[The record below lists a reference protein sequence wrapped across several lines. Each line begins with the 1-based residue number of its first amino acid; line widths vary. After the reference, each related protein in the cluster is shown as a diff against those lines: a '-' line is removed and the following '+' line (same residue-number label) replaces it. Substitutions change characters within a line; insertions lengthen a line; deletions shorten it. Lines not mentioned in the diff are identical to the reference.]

1 MKIISRLTLIAA
13 AAILGGFMLAAPVAE
28 AETIQKKAKSAKA
41 PKKKAK
47 HKGKKADKKKK
58 VKAAKKKKNTV
69 SKGITADELLARG
82 DIKNPTPE
90 MRQKADEALAAL
102 GIKPKKRID
111 SLIEACNGGD
121 LELIYNLIVA
131 GTNTKERK
139 FFRPMLV
146 AAGKGDLEQLKLW
159 HAAGQDVNDPHPIT
173 DERALWCATKNGNIN
188 CVKFLLTCGADKTRG
203 VDTEEERG
211 KTPFHLAS
219 IKGDLPLLKLLLPEG
234 DAINRKAA
242 GATAL
247 YNAAKRGHAD
257 CVKYLLDAGADPNTY
272 ASAAFGLAKVYA
284 LEAAVTGGHN
294 ECVQLLLAAPGIDT
308 SFFTPLQMEA
318 IKDNHKKVE
327 QLLKGAVDDETKKKA
342 FMTAACMDSCKA
354 LRVFIKSGAPGGD
367 SAFTSAIHNGKIDSV
382 KLFLEEG
389 FKDHESMKNGDAID
403 YAARGGQPKMCQL
416 LIDAGADISKAAPI
430 SNYDSEDEKV
440 SAEVFEEFVK
450 LSIKSG
456 GNLNAAERYG
466 CPGRPALHAAIGRKY
481 TSSVRLLIE
490 AGADVNAVSE
500 AGYTPLQDAD
510 AECTELLI
518 KAKADI
524 EKADSQGGTPLASA
538 ARWGDKEKVA
548 LLIKAG
554 AEVNT
559 TDNDGWTPLSWA
571 AWFGYEEIAEQLIKA
586 GADVNKK
593 DKNGEGPIQKAKS
606 RGHNDIVPLLEAA
619 AS

>member
-58 VKAAKKKKNTV
+58 VKAAKKKKNTA

-131 GTNTKERK
+131 GTNTKERE

-173 DERALWCATKNGNIN
+173 DETALWCATENGNIN
-188 CVKFLLTCGADKTRG
+188 CVKFLLTCGADKTRR
-203 VDTEEERG
+203 VDSEEERG

-234 DAINRKAA
+234 DAINWKGA

-247 YNAAKRGHAD
+247 YHAARGGHAD

-272 ASAAFGLAKVYA
+272 ASAALGLAKIYA
-284 LEAAVTGGHN
+284 LEAAVTHGHN

-327 QLLKGAVDDETKKKA
+327 QLLKGSVDDETKEMA
-342 FMTAACMDSCKA
+342 FITAARMDSCKA

-367 SAFTSAIHNGKIDSV
+367 LAFTSAIHNGKIDSV

-389 FKDHESMKNGDAID
+389 FKDHESMKNGEAID
-403 YAARGGQPKMCQL
+403 CAARGGQPKMCQL

-430 SNYDSEDEKV
+430 SSYDKEDKKV
-440 SAEVFEEFVK
+440 SAEVFEEFIK

-456 GNLNAAERYG
+456 GNLNAAVRYG
-466 CPGRPALHAAIGRKY
+466 CPALHAAIERKY

-500 AGYTPLQDAD
+500 AGYAPLHQAD

-524 EKADSQGGTPLASA
+524 EKADRQGVTPLASA
-538 ARWGDKEKVA
+538 ARYGDKEKVA

-554 AEVNT
+554 AEVNV
-559 TDNDGWTPLSWA
+559 TDNDGWTPLIWA

-593 DKNGEGPIQKAKS
+593 DKNGEGAIQKAKS